1 MYHHSNTFL
10 GEIKYW
16 EHLDEMY
23 GIYDA
28 VRNNSYTNTESV
40 NFWFP
45 EFYHGYCEEESG
57 NNSTDS
63 KARDSEDDED
73 DSWGDFGDFDAKE
86 KTFEAEDCTDGE
98 DLVRVQGSRNLGTI
112 I

>member
-1 MYHHSNTFL
+1 
-10 GEIKYW
+10 
-16 EHLDEMY
+16 MY

-45 EFYHGYCEEESG
+45 NFYHGYCEQESDK
-57 NNSTDS
+57 SS
-63 KARDSEDDED
+63 VAKVRDSEEED
-73 DSWGDFGDFDAKE
+73 DSWGDFGDFDAEE

-98 DLVRVQGSRNLGTI
+98 VIVLV
-112 I
+112 